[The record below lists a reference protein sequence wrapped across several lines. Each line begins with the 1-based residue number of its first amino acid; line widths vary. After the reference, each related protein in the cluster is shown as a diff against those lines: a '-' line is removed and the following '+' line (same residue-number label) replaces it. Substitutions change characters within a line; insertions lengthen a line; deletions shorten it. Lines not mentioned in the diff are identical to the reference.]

1 MPLDAAKQKQAYLI
15 SLGTE
20 NYPLFQL
27 SLPDYQV
34 TEFRDDLSLPLLMV
48 IRHAPDLL
56 IVDCLDLSDDVISCC
71 REIQQ
76 NHPVPLI
83 VFAKSGAQDRLQKV
97 VRAGVN
103 ACIIDGLL
111 QHRIEGLIAVAVERF
126 KMSREAYAELET
138 ARRHLQAR
146 KVIERAKGLLM
157 AQRGLQED
165 EAYQLLRQTAM
176 RTSKPMHEVAESVLT
191 LSGHLI

>member
-56 IVDCLDLSDDVISCC
+56 IVD
-71 REIQQ
+71 
-76 NHPVPLI
+76 
-83 VFAKSGAQDRLQKV
+83 
-97 VRAGVN
+97 
-103 ACIIDGLL
+103 
-111 QHRIEGLIAVAVERF
+111 
-126 KMSREAYAELET
+126 
-138 ARRHLQAR
+138 
-146 KVIERAKGLLM
+146 
-157 AQRGLQED
+157 
-165 EAYQLLRQTAM
+165 
-176 RTSKPMHEVAESVLT
+176 
-191 LSGHLI
+191 